1 VDHHQDWWL
10 VENGGSQKIKQ
21 HLMNV
26 AVFFFPDI
34 FWNPSMAHS
43 PWYSGLH
50 RETTGRWMSI
60 TILSWKSGQHVSTLP
75 HVDEQKTSRFFASD
89 MPITNFKR
97 MYKLKWNWA
106 VGNFP
111 ARSNET

>member
-75 HVDEQKTSRFFASD
+75 HVGEQKTSRFFCIGHAD
-89 MPITNFKR
+89 HKFQAN
-97 MYKLKWNWA
+97 
-106 VGNFP
+106 V
-111 ARSNET
+111 